1 MLPKPEYSRKLNR
14 STLTLTITKEDYESE
29 IDCIEMFH
37 YNKIPYFLHMDTQK
51 ENISLKCSYDI
62 TGRHSLDSLLKYK
75 TLNSQLLRN
84 ILVSFDQACI
94 HAEKYLLTE
103 NDILLEPEFIFSK
116 SDCSQFVFCYLPG
129 SKNEIHRQFQSL
141 MEDLLQKTDHKDVQ
155 AVKIAYGVHQNV
167 AIDQCP
173 LHTVLENLESYC
185 TDQILHASSL
195 EYAKSLP
202 SEQPLELNHSLVQ
215 EEPSPYAGFPE
226 YTDPAQ
232 YNQPPQTA
240 DVHQSKMHARYSDAH
255 TCIRSSQIT
264 DPPQSQKHTA
274 GFDTQPCIQ
283 PPQTADVHQSKVHP
297 LCSDLQLR
305 IHSTQVGDAHQSKIH
320 PPCSNTQPCIQPP
333 QITNAPLSPQ
343 KATYDNQSEQP
354 AHHPISQ
361 QLEQATYISHQQNH
375 QPSQCDQSLQHNPLL
390 QYAESPQYTEPPQH
404 SEPLQHSHSELFQHS
419 EPPQHSEPLQH
430 SEPSPNSLTDSSE
443 TLSQKFPKQLT
454 RKKKE
459 YPEKEKASLKH
470 QAVEK
475 LKNIIHKKLYT
486 NRSKLPDEAP
496 VFEADEE
503 EITSSNPTVCLMPDS
518 DIIQNIFI
526 YQGADRTRDFS
537 CSSQKSVLGSSI
549 KDSNIYIPLPK
560 ISRVHAI
567 VEIDEHGTFLEDMN
581 STNGTYINDEL
592 LPYHERRML
601 QKGDIISLAGEC
613 YSFH

>member
-155 AVKIAYGVHQNV
+155 AVKIAYGIHQNV

-202 SEQPLELNHSLVQ
+202 SEQPLEQNHSLVQ
-215 EEPSPYAGFPE
+215 EKPSPYAGFPE

-333 QITNAPLSPQ
+333 QITDAPLSPQ

>member
-51 ENISLKCSYDI
+51 ENISLRCSYDI

-155 AVKIAYGVHQNV
+155 AVKIAYGIHQNV

-202 SEQPLELNHSLVQ
+202 SEQPLEQNHSLVQ
-215 EEPSPYAGFPE
+215 EKPSPYAGFPE

-240 DVHQSKMHARYSDAH
+240 DVHQSKMHARCSDAH

-333 QITNAPLSPQ
+333 QITDAPLSPQ

>member
-51 ENISLKCSYDI
+51 ENISLRCSYDI

-155 AVKIAYGVHQNV
+155 AVKIAYGIHQNV

-185 TDQILHASSL
+185 SDQILHASSL

-202 SEQPLELNHSLVQ
+202 SEQPLEQNHSLVQ
-215 EEPSPYAGFPE
+215 EKPSPYAGFPE

-240 DVHQSKMHARYSDAH
+240 DVHQSKMHARCSDAH

-333 QITNAPLSPQ
+333 QITDAPLSPQ

>member
-155 AVKIAYGVHQNV
+155 AVKIAYGIHQNV

-202 SEQPLELNHSLVQ
+202 SEQPLEQNHSLVQ

-240 DVHQSKMHARYSDAH
+240 DVHQSNA
-255 TCIRSSQIT
+255 
-264 DPPQSQKHTA
+264 
-274 GFDTQPCIQ
+274 
-283 PPQTADVHQSKVHP
+283 
-297 LCSDLQLR
+297 CS
-305 IHSTQVGDAHQSKIH
+305 
-320 PPCSNTQPCIQPP
+320 
-333 QITNAPLSPQ
+333 
-343 KATYDNQSEQP
+343 
-354 AHHPISQ
+354 
-361 QLEQATYISHQQNH
+361 
-375 QPSQCDQSLQHNPLL
+375 LL
-390 QYAESPQYTEPPQH
+390 
-404 SEPLQHSHSELFQHS
+404 
-419 EPPQHSEPLQH
+419 
-430 SEPSPNSLTDSSE
+430 
-443 TLSQKFPKQLT
+443 
-454 RKKKE
+454 
-459 YPEKEKASLKH
+459 
-470 QAVEK
+470 
-475 LKNIIHKKLYT
+475 
-486 NRSKLPDEAP
+486 
-496 VFEADEE
+496 
-503 EITSSNPTVCLMPDS
+503 
-518 DIIQNIFI
+518 
-526 YQGADRTRDFS
+526 
-537 CSSQKSVLGSSI
+537 
-549 KDSNIYIPLPK
+549 
-560 ISRVHAI
+560 
-567 VEIDEHGTFLEDMN
+567 
-581 STNGTYINDEL
+581 
-592 LPYHERRML
+592 
-601 QKGDIISLAGEC
+601 
-613 YSFH
+613 